1 MLARASRSGRTGCF
15 GEEKNPLLLLGI
27 KPWIVQFVA

>member
-1 MLARASRSGRTGCF
+1 MLARAICSVSTGCF
-15 GEEKNPLLLLGI
+15 AEEKNLLLLLGI